1 MRKVE
6 LMMGLALAAALA
18 GCGKPTPG
26 RSDNGAAPTAGG
38 NAAAPSTNASAS
50 AAPTPGA
57 APATAG
63 APGGVTLNPGQWET
77 ITESAVTGLPPN
89 MPPAVAAKMKSQKA
103 TSLHCLTPEKAAHPG
118 SDFFGKASKQCKNDI
133 VMAGGRVSGSMTC
146 SGLGGDSSVVS
157 IDGHYGGDAMDMSMK
172 MSTNSRGQSMTM
184 TSHMVGRRI
193 GECPAGGKDE

>member
-1 MRKVE
+1 MRKTD

-18 GCGKPTPG
+18 ACGKPTPG
-26 RSDNGAAPTAGG
+26 RSDNNMAATTAS
-38 NAAAPSTNASAS
+38 NAVVPSSNATAS
-50 AAPTPGA
+50 AAPNPGA

-77 ITESAVTGLPPN
+77 VTESAVTGLPPN
-89 MPPAVAAKMKSQKA
+89 MPPAVAAKMKSQKV

-146 SGLGGDSSVVS
+146 NGMGGGSSVVS

-172 MSTNSRGQSMTM
+172 MSSTSHGQSMTM

-193 GECPAGGKDE
+193 GECPAGAKDE